1 MLRPVTL
8 ALGSALLIACDASSD
23 ATTTARTITV
33 DSAGVRWR
41 TIPSA
46 EQVLDSLLTE
56 DVRITPADSGAA
68 SFGALYHGNVATN
81 GVDRVYVFDNDDS
94 RIVVFDD
101 TGAALGVWGRRGA
114 GPGEIGFGGDLS
126 VGPDGAVWL
135 FDYQQSAFVRFDTT
149 GTPLPLL
156 RLPDDSVGTSESP
169 VRAVPGGLSFV
180 SRTME
185 GDSIRRT
192 LRFATERDTASLG
205 TQSESVKRDVSFP
218 SCPMLRL
225 SGLPP
230 YFSPELS
237 TARTP
242 RGVAAL
248 RAAAWRV
255 DWYEGARLVEVWT
268 RDVPARTPDAALLE
282 AEVDGALTF
291 QFGSDRCT
299 VPAKEAGDVRG
310 MAATVPALR
319 RIAVAPDGTLW
330 AERWEPTSATQRV
343 DVLQP
348 DGTLLG
354 TIVGRGAPLGFLRNG
369 RVVYAD
375 TDPDTEVQSL
385 VVFSVRG
392 AAW

>member
-1 MLRPVTL
+1 MLKRLTL
-8 ALGSALLIACDASSD
+8 AFGSALLIACDASSD
-23 ATTTARTITV
+23 ATTTARTTTV

-46 EQVLDSLLTE
+46 EQVLDSVLTE
-56 DVRITPADSGAA
+56 VVRITPADSGVA

-81 GVDRVYVFDNDDS
+81 DADRVYVFHNDDS

-101 TGAALGVWGRRGA
+101 TGGALGAWGRRGA

-126 VGPDGAVWL
+126 VGPDGAVWI

-149 GTPLPLL
+149 GAPLPLL

-169 VRAVPGGLSFV
+169 VRAVPGGLAFV

-192 LRFATERDTASLG
+192 LRFATERDTASLA
-205 TQSESVKRDVSFP
+205 TQSELVKRDVAFP

-242 RGVAAL
+242 RGIAAL
-248 RAAAWRV
+248 RTAAWRV

-282 AEVDGALTF
+282 AEVDGTLTF
-291 QFGSDRCT
+291 QFGSNRCT
-299 VPAKEAGDVRG
+299 VPAQEAGDVRG

-369 RVVYAD
+369 RVLYAD

-392 AAW
+392 ATW